1 MKMKKIVALSLLI
14 CVLQV
19 FTVQL
24 ALAQPFVFK
33 HTYGNMPFNYGQ
45 KIIESKDRGYYI
57 LSNVSALSG
66 NNTIDIIRTDSLGI
80 IIDNK
85 IIGAGPVYWA
95 NDFIRTSDRG
105 FLICGITNKY
115 PANGYD
121 MLLIK
126 TDSSLNHEWEKTYG
140 GADWDIAQSVRETF
154 DNAYLMVGKTY
165 SYGPSNDNVYV
176 VKTDLQGDT
185 LWTRTFGGD
194 SSDYATS
201 VDILFDSTYLIGGA
215 TNSFGYGNYDGY
227 VINLGRNGDTIWTRT
242 YGEDKEDIIYSI
254 KQTPDSGFVFVGSTM
269 SYNAIQHEN
278 WLMRFDKN
286 HQYWWRLPE
295 FWDIGPG
302 DDMAY
307 DVFIDDSARYVLTG
321 YTTGVGMGG
330 REVLMLVM
338 GDGDVFLC
346 SLTDGSANDETGN
359 QVIQTADG
367 GYVIVGSTQGIGPC
381 LSNIYLLKT
390 GNNCYFTQTPE
401 HILAINEHGTALSEK
416 VMYITPSLSD
426 GKYDLIIHEPLFSEN
441 IMIMVYDIMGRLIV
455 SENVKKAAMQPFRI
469 DISGAAD
476 GLYFIEVLNKQNRS
490 TFKVVKCGK

>member
-1 MKMKKIVALSLLI
+1 MKKIVALSLLI